1 MKNLSAIHHT
11 MTLVPIALLAAVLP
25 LGVWA
30 ADTERDT
37 LYQVS
42 TLAALL
48 DGHYEGETTLGE
60 LRGHGDF
67 GIGTFE
73 GLDGEMILVDGVF
86 HQARADGKVLRPAD
100 DVKTPFACVT
110 RFDADHRIALA
121 EGSDF
126 AGLRKLLD
134 ERFAT
139 TGMPFA
145 IRVTGTFR
153 QVKVRSVPAQ
163 TKPYPRLSEVVG
175 QQPVFD
181 YQNVEGTLVGFSL
194 PPSLEGVNVPGF
206 HLHFLSDDRRY
217 GGHVFDFVLAEGT
230 VRLDPT
236 DRWEVK
242 LPMDAAF
249 LQSDLGSDRSAALH
263 KVEQGKPSQ

>member
-1 MKNLSAIHHT
+1 MKKTASVLCAW
-11 MTLVPIALLAAVLP
+11 VLP
-25 LGVWA
+25 LAAWA
-30 ADTERDT
+30 ADAERDS
-37 LYQVS
+37 LFQVS

-48 DGHYEGETTLGE
+48 DGHYEGETTLGA

-73 GLDGEMILVDGVF
+73 GLDGEMILLDGIF
-86 HQARADGKVLRPAD
+86 YQARADGKVLRPAA

-110 RFDADHRIALA
+110 RFDADHRLTLA
-121 EGSDF
+121 EGLDF
-126 AGLRKLLD
+126 EGLRKLLD
-134 ERFAT
+134 DRFAT
-139 TGMPFA
+139 SGMPFA

-194 PPSLEGVNVPGF
+194 PPSLEGVNVPGY
-206 HLHFLSDDRRY
+206 HLHLISQDATR
-217 GGHVFDFVLAEGT
+217 GGHLLGFTLLAGAVAVDDTPE
-230 VRLDPT
+230 VRL
-236 DRWEVK
+236 R
-242 LPMDAAF
+242 F
-249 LQSDLGSDRSAALH
+249 SAAAAQAGMGTR
-263 KVEQGKPSQ
+263 KASRDEIERVEKESK